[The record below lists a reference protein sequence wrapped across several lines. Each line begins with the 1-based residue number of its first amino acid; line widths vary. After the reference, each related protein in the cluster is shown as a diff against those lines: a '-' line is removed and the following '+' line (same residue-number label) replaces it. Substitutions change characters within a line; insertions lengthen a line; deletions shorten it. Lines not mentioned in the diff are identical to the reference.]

1 MIDVSIFLIIMLTP
15 QCI

>member
-1 MIDVSIFLIIMLTP
+1 MLTP

>member
-1 MIDVSIFLIIMLTP
+1 VFVALIIMLTP